1 MFALSEVE
9 QKVSP
14 GSEVVDPESGKKVGN
29 VATALGC
36 RGLGV
41 LRLEEAFK
49 RSGSLSIQGQEDVR
63 VEASKPDWW
72 PNEWFQDYQQHTAV
86 A

>member
-1 MFALSEVE
+1 MFSLSEVE

-14 GSEVVDPESGKKVGN
+14 GAAVVNLESGKKVGN
-29 VATALGC
+29 VTAAIGC

-49 RSGSLSIQGQEDVR
+49 RSGLFSIQGQENVK
-63 VEASKPDWW
+63 VEAAKPDWW
-72 PNEWFQDYQQHTAV
+72 PNEWFQYYQQHSAV